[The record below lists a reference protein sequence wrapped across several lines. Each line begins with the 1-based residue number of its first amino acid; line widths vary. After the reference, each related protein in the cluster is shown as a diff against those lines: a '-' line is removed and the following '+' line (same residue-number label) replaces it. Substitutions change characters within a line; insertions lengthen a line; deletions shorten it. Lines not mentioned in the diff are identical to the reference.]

1 MGVYLMAEI
10 KQLFQLQSLP
20 GIKRD
25 GTTLDG
31 DNYSDGQWVRF
42 QRGRP
47 KKIGGYVMATDQLRG
62 PIYTSLVWSKSTL
75 NNIFSFHKSGIEM
88 IQVNQYGVGASVIN
102 RTPSGFTADDKILW
116 SVDTMYDAA
125 AGSEATLVLALPASL
140 IGDLDDQTE
149 RPLYV
154 GDAIG
159 TGVFTPVYP
168 TDSNAIAAGGV
179 YVAGNYAVLYGK
191 DGKVTWS
198 NINEPQNYTTGDA
211 GTARVTGSKI
221 IKGMSLRSGGGSGGL
236 LWSLDSVIR
245 QDWIGGNAIF
255 KFSTLSRQSSILSAN
270 SVVEYDGSYY
280 WVGIDRF
287 MMCNG
292 SQVVEI
298 PNDMNL
304 NWFFDNLNTEQKSKV
319 HAMKIP
325 RYGEIWWFFPKGTN
339 TECSHAVIFNV
350 REKSWYDVELPRNSG
365 YHQQVFNN
373 PVMAGVGNNTTERVV
388 VVSITSGSIVVGDT
402 ITGGTSTAIATVYAI
417 GSDGLTCYVALNS
430 LTELTVLETIT
441 ASATHVAL
449 TAGTGSF
456 VDGDTVTDDVT
467 SASGTIYLVST
478 GIYHIIVTSG
488 AFGTNAITNQTRAGT
503 ATITSVSACTATVSD
518 YDTLY
523 AMFIHERGHNAV
535 LNENSLA
542 IESWIT
548 SADIGL
554 PTGGVSQSPAQGLN
568 RWTRLVRV
576 ETDFLIDGEM
586 TMEVLGKEFANSPE
600 TTTGPYTFD
609 ATTTKIDLRVQE
621 RHLRLKFTSNTSD
634 GSYEMGKVILH
645 TEPGD
650 IRS

>member
-1 MGVYLMAEI
+1 MAEI

-25 GTTLDG
+25 GTVLDG

-47 KKIGGYVMATDQLRG
+47 KKIGGFRQATDQLRG
-62 PIYTSLVWSKSTL
+62 PIYTSLVWSKSTM
-75 NNIFSFHKSGIEM
+75 NNIFSFSKAAIEM
-88 IQVNQYGVGASVIN
+88 IQVDQDGIGGSPIN
-102 RTPSGFTADDKILW
+102 RTPAGFTADEKILW

-125 AGSEATLVLALPASL
+125 AGSLATLVLALPASL

-149 RPLYV
+149 RSLYV

-159 TGVFTPVYP
+159 TGVFTIVS
-168 TDSNAIAAGGV
+168 DSNAVAAGGV
-179 YVAGNYAVLYGK
+179 YVTGNYAVLYGK

-211 GTARVTGSKI
+211 GTARVTGSKL
-221 IKGMSLRSGGGSGGL
+221 IKGMSLRSGGGPGGL

-304 NWFFDNLNTEQKSKV
+304 NWFFDNLNTSQKSKV

-325 RYGEIWWFFPKGTN
+325 RYGEIWWFFPFGTN
-339 TECSHAVIFNV
+339 TECSHAVVFNV
-350 REKSWYDVELPRNSG
+350 REKSWYDVELSRTSG

-373 PVMAGVGNNTTERVV
+373 PVMAGVGNNVTERIMILS
-388 VVSITSGSIVVGDT
+388 SITGTFNVGNSIS
-402 ITGGTSTAIATVYAI
+402 GGTSGATGTVDGIA
-417 GSDGLTCYVALNS
+417 SDGLTHY
-430 LTELTVLETIT
+430 IT
-441 ASATHVAL
+441 M
-449 TAGTGSF
+449 
-456 VDGDTVTDDVT
+456 
-467 SASGTIYLVST
+467 
-478 GIYHIIVTSG
+478 
-488 AFGTNAITNQTRAGT
+488 TNAIEFSVGETLTNTSVTGS
-503 ATITSVSACTATVSD
+503 ATIAD

-535 LNENSLA
+535 LGEASTA
-542 IESWIT
+542 IASWIT

-576 ETDFLIDGEM
+576 ETDFLMTGQM
-586 TMEVLGKEFANSPE
+586 TMEVIGREFANAPE
-600 TTTGPYTFD
+600 VTSGPYTFD
-609 ATTTKIDLRVQE
+609 ATTTKIDLRTQQ

-634 GSYEMGKVILH
+634 GSYEMGKIILH

>member
-1 MGVYLMAEI
+1 MAEI
-10 KQLFQLQSLP
+10 KQLFQLSSVP

-25 GTTLDG
+25 GTSLDG

-47 KKIGGYVMATDQLRG
+47 KKIGGYRMITDQLQG
-62 PIYTSLVWSKSTL
+62 PIYTSLVWSKSLL
-75 NNIFSFHKSGIEM
+75 NNIFSFHKNGIEM
-88 IQVNQYGVGASVIN
+88 VQVDQDGTGSSVID
-102 RTPSGFTADDKILW
+102 RTPSGFTGDAKILW
-116 SVDTMYDAA
+116 SVDTMFDAA
-125 AGSEATLVLALPASL
+125 AGSEKTLVLALPASL
-140 IGDLDDQTE
+140 VGDIDDQTE
-149 RPLYV
+149 RNLYV

-159 TGVFTPVYP
+159 TGVFTAVS
-168 TDSNAIAAGGV
+168 DANAVAAGGV
-179 YVAGNYAVLYGK
+179 YVTGPYAVLYGK

-198 NINEPQNYTTGDA
+198 NANEPQNCTTGDA
-211 GTARVTGSKI
+211 GTARVTGSKL
-221 IKGMSLRSGGGSGGL
+221 IKGMSLRSGGGPGGL

-245 QDWIGGNAIF
+245 QDWIGGDQIF
-255 KFSTLSRQSSILSAN
+255 KFSTISRQSSIMSAN

-287 MMCNG
+287 LMCNG

-319 HAMKIP
+319 FGMKIP

-350 REKSWYDVELPRNSG
+350 REKSWYDIELPRASG

-373 PVMAGVGNNTTERVV
+373 PVMAGVGTNSDERVLV
-388 VVSITSGSIVVGDT
+388 LGSITGSFKIGDI
-402 ITGGTSTAIATVYAI
+402 ITGGTSTATGTIYAVS
-417 GSDGLTCYVALNS
+417 GSKYYVTLG
-430 LTELTVLETIT
+430 
-441 ASATHVAL
+441 SATEFSTESISTPSKHVDV

-456 VDGDTVTDDVT
+456 VDGDIVTGDT
-467 SASGTIYLVST
+467 SSASGSIYLVSA
-478 GIYHIIVTSG
+478 GVYHIIVTSG
-488 AFGTNAITNQTRAGT
+488 TFTTEAITNTTRAGT
-503 ATITSVSACTATVSD
+503 GTITAITNCTASITT

-523 AMFIHERGHNAV
+523 AMFIHERGQNAV
-535 LNENSLA
+535 IGDTSNA

-554 PTGGVSQSPAQGLN
+554 PTGGVAQSPQQGLN
-568 RWTRLVRV
+568 RWTRVVRV
-576 ETDFLIDGEM
+576 EPDFLVTGEM
-586 TMEVLGKEFANSPE
+586 SMDILGKEFANGAE
-600 TTTGPYTFD
+600 TVTGPYVFD
-609 ATTTKIDLRVQE
+609 STTTKIDIRVQH
-621 RHLRLKFTSNTSD
+621 RHIRLKFTSNTSG